1 MFYFGVKVIVKHLQ
15 SKQSDAIS
23 FFINKTQE
31 LIQDVFLL
39 LQFVKNMLR
48 KSWKLEVESWELEV
62 GS

>member
-48 KSWKLEVESWELEV
+48 KSWKLEE